1 MKSSHGARQQRFG
14 FLGDHLLG
22 CIASFIVY
30 KTFAVGTVC
39 SGVLKPGMD
48 VIFAPGALHAK
59 CTMVQNMGANL
70 EEAFPGD
77 FVHFSVS
84 GPAAR
89 AIKRGHVTSAAAR
102 MPVKIARRLCCQMF
116 VLEDELKVGDTL
128 TVHCHTA
135 HAVCKLNTL
144 LTKLNPRTGMVAEI
158 LPPTARV
165 GDAFMATMI
174 PTEPMCIET
183 YSECASLGTFVGR
196 NIDSGIVVCVGI
208 VKKVQDVD
216 NEDEKSR
223 SQNTISFSTKD
234 DQTWSGVQVTL

>member
-1 MKSSHGARQQRFG
+1 MKSNHGARQRRFG

-22 CIASFIVY
+22 CIVNFIVY
-30 KTFAVGTVC
+30 KTFAVGSVC

-59 CTMVQNMGANL
+59 CTMVRNMGA
-70 EEAFPGD
+70 EIEKAYPGD

-89 AIKRGHVTSAAAR
+89 AIKRGHVTSAATR
-102 MPVKIARRLCCQMF
+102 MPVKTARRLYCQMF
-116 VLEDELKVGDTL
+116 VLKDELKVGDTL

-144 LTKLNPRTGMVAEI
+144 LTKLNPHTGVVEQI
-158 LPPTARV
+158 LPPTVRV

-183 YSECASLGTFVGR
+183 YSACASLGGFIGR
-196 NIDSGIVVCVGI
+196 NIDSGIVVCVGV
-208 VKKVQDVD
+208 VKKVQCADS
-216 NEDEKSR
+216 EDEKSR
-223 SQNTISFSTKD
+223 SQNTMSFCTED
-234 DQTWSGVQVTL
+234 DQTWSGSQVTL